1 MKKLEVLNLLST
13 VRDVDA
19 ASIAERLRGTA
30 EAAGMM
36 LVRLMRQGLVRREI
50 DDRLFIY
57 NLTPKGEARRVYL
70 NTRERELT
78 G

>member
-1 MKKLEVLNLLST
+1 MTKREVLNLLST
-13 VRDVDA
+13 VRDLHA
-19 ASIAERLRGTA
+19 AGIAERLHGTP

-50 DDRLFIY
+50 DDRLLIY

>member
-13 VRDVDA
+13 VRDLDA
-19 ASIAERLRGTA
+19 ASIAERLHGTA

-70 NTRERELT
+70 NIPERELT

>member
-1 MKKLEVLNLLST
+1 MKKIEVLNLLST
-13 VRDVDA
+13 VRDLDA
-19 ASIAERLRGTA
+19 ARISERLHGTA

>member
-1 MKKLEVLNLLST
+1 MTKLEILNLLST
-13 VRDVDA
+13 ARDLDA
-19 ASIAERLRGTA
+19 AGIAERLHGTA

-36 LVRLMRQGLVRREI
+36 LVRLTRQGLVRREI

-57 NLTPKGEARRVYL
+57 NLTRKGETRRVYL

>member
-1 MKKLEVLNLLST
+1 
-13 VRDVDA
+13 
-19 ASIAERLRGTA
+19 
-30 EAAGMM
+30 MM